1 MHILGAGRS
10 AFLEFLR
17 NITPTALMA
26 SIAFVAWAQLDF
38 SRLDLNNWKAT
49 AVFWVCFITASLS
62 LAANVLGFLEKAFAF
77 PLGLER
83 GIRRLRRRGHS
94 TPVLIWSLLRLA
106 ARAKPWILLEA
117 IVALIVIYAA
127 TIGATMSGA
136 SIALTALKNG
146 LR

>member
-26 SIAFVAWAQLDF
+26 SIAFFAWVRLDF
-38 SRLDLNNWKAT
+38 SRVDVSNWKAT

-94 TPVLIWSLLRLA
+94 TRVLLWALLRLA
-106 ARAKPWILLEA
+106 ARARPWIFAEA
-117 IVALIVIYAA
+117 VVVLIVIYAA
-127 TIGATMSGA
+127 TISATMSAA